1 MHPFPRDHFSGLVS
15 VGEHEVSV
23 VLRRIISLL
32 IAFPLGAA
40 LVAIAVSNRH
50 PVQLI
55 LDPFRPETPALSVQ
69 LPFYAYLLGSLVLGV
84 ILGGMAT
91 WMGQS
96 RWRRTARTQ
105 GQRAQRF
112 QAEADRLA
120 RERDANISSG
130 VAANASA
137 PKALAI
143 AGR

>member
-1 MHPFPRDHFSGLVS
+1 
-15 VGEHEVSV
+15 
-23 VLRRIISLL
+23 VLRRIVSLL

-50 PVQLI
+50 PVQLV
-55 LDPFRPETPALSVQ
+55 LDPFRPETPALALQ
-69 LPFYAYLLGSLVLGV
+69 LPFYAYLLGALVVGV

-105 GQRAQRF
+105 GQRAARY

-120 RERDANISSG
+120 RERDSTVAAASSG
-130 VAANASA
+130 KS
-137 PKALAI
+137 LAI
-143 AGR
+143 AGRS

>member
-1 MHPFPRDHFSGLVS
+1 
-15 VGEHEVSV
+15 
-23 VLRRIISLL
+23 VLRRILSLL

-50 PVQLI
+50 SVQLI
-55 LDPFRPETPALSVQ
+55 LDPFRPENPALSVS
-69 LPFYAYLLGSLVLGV
+69 LPFYAYLLGALTLGV

-105 GQRAQRF
+105 GQRAARY

-120 RERDANISSG
+120 RERDKSI
-130 VAANASA
+130 
-137 PKALAI
+137 ALGAGERVGKKDITMAGAI

>member
-1 MHPFPRDHFSGLVS
+1 M
-15 VGEHEVSV
+15 
-23 VLRRIISLL
+23 LRRVLSVL
-32 IAFPLGAA
+32 IAFPLGAV
-40 LVAIAVSNRH
+40 LVAIAISNRH

-69 LPFYAYLLGSLVLGV
+69 LPFYAYLLGALVAGV
-84 ILGGMAT
+84 ILGGVAT

-120 RERDANISSG
+120 RERDAKIASTKSLA
-130 VAANASA
+130 VAA
-137 PKALAI
+137 
-143 AGR
+143 R